1 MRRTS
6 CEVLSKDSD
15 YRLEIRGIG
24 GIGNIGEIVGY
35 RTELT
40 DYIQ

>member
-24 GIGNIGEIVGY
+24 DIGEIVGY